1 MQEIAPGVAALPL
14 SIENVYFIGQPGGP
28 WVLIDAGTPGQA
40 GHIQVAARKRF
51 GGTPPSAILLTHGH
65 TDHSGS
71 ARALAEAWN
80 VPIYAHPL
88 EKAYVTGKS
97 DYPPKDPTVGGAM
110 AMISRVF
117 PTNIVNL
124 TGLLNSLP
132 PEGVV
137 PGLPDWEWLFTP
149 GHAPGHVAF
158 YRASD
163 RTLIGGDALATVD
176 LDSLPALVTKKPA
189 LSRPASPF
197 TCDWGLARQSV
208 ATLAALNPTALGC
221 GHGQPLTGPTLAA
234 DLHAFSETF
243 TPPAHGR
250 YVPTPARTN
259 ESGVLWV
266 PPPAPDPFPLRAA
279 LAGLAL
285 GAVLLWRKRR
295 KNNSA

>member
-14 SIENVYFIGQPGGP
+14 SIENVYFIGTPGGP
-28 WVLIDAGTPGQA
+28 WALIDTGTPGQA
-40 GHIQVAARKRF
+40 GHIRAVARKRF
-51 GGTPPSAILLTHGH
+51 GAAPPSAILLTHGH

-80 VPIYAHPL
+80 VPLYAHPL
-88 EKAYVTGKS
+88 EKAYITGKS

-117 PTNIVNL
+117 PTNVVDL
-124 TGLLNSLP
+124 TGLLTSLP
-132 PEGVV
+132 PEGAV
-137 PGLPDWEWLFTP
+137 PGFPDREWLFTP

-163 RTLIGGDALATVD
+163 RTLIAGDALATVD
-176 LDSLPALVTKKPA
+176 LDSLPALVAKTPK

-208 ATLAALNPTALGC
+208 AALAALNPQVIGC
-221 GHGQPLTGPTLAA
+221 GHGQPLTGPTLPA
-234 DLHAFSETF
+234 DLHTFSDTF

-250 YVPTPARTN
+250 YVPTPARTD
-259 ESGVLWV
+259 ETGVIWI

-279 LAGLAL
+279 LAAL
-285 GAVLLWRKRR
+285 LVGGLLWWNKRR
-295 KNNSA
+295 KAQS